1 MSIFLIFCG
10 WQRGRLVR
18 VLDFETVD
26 PGFESHSELFMDLF
40 HGSLNHVTMFH
51 LQYFFQLFEWQYP
64 GELSVL
70 ITIIIINLHF
80 TFTFFPG
87 HTMGCHKFSP

>member
-1 MSIFLIFCG
+1 
-10 WQRGRLVR
+10 
-18 VLDFETVD
+18 
-26 PGFESHSELFMDLF
+26 MDLF

-70 ITIIIINLHF
+70 ITIIIINLHLHLLFFQGIPWGVTNFHLEIFVKVF
-80 TFTFFPG
+80 TLGEYISNQIPQPKG
-87 HTMGCHKFSP
+87 Q